1 MSDFKIHTFSGQLV
15 DFLDPDPETIKIE
28 DIAKGLSQEARFHAQ
43 SRLHYSV
50 GQHSI
55 MIAGIMPHNYKLEG
69 LLHDAEE
76 AYIKDL
82 SPHLV
87 GAIGRGMVN
96 QYKFI
101 KNKFQKVIRE
111 KFKATGFG
119 DLITCYKEDFIG
131 TLEQYIKHV
140 DGRMAI
146 TERNTLFK
154 EPHKHSEYWYVAEPY
169 PALIHPEAMINIESR
184 FLQMFE
190 IYRRDGGNETVDTTN
205 LREDRIG

>member
-1 MSDFKIHTFSGQLV
+1 MSNFKIQTFSGQLV

-55 MIAGIMPHNYKLEG
+55 MVAGLMPPSYKLEG

-87 GAIGRGMVN
+87 NAMGRGAVN
-96 QYKFI
+96 QYKFL
-101 KNKFQKVIRE
+101 KKKFQKVIRE
-111 KFKATGFG
+111 KFKATRFG
-119 DLITCYKEDFIG
+119 DLVTLPLHNFIGTVEDFI
-131 TLEQYIKHV
+131 KRV
-140 DGRMAI
+140 DNRMSI
-146 TERNTLFK
+146 TERDALFK
-154 EPHKHSEYWYVAEPY
+154 EPYKYPEHWYIADPY
-169 PALIHPEAMINIESR
+169 SALIHPEAMINIESR
-184 FLQMFE
+184 FLKMFDM
-190 IYRRDGGNETVDTTN
+190 YRRDGGSENVDITN
-205 LREDRIG
+205 LREDRG